1 MPAFKKVLPGILQKH
16 CCMFSNRNTESL
28 CTLCGE
34 PEDHQYSWSTSPYFD
49 EESYSPPRKNMKG
62 LYGGRPAHLQLT
74 SPTSAHTCG
83 FVDVDHSLE
92 HHLHHGDSRPPS
104 YLLSPTESC
113 PLEGRHRFSPR
124 SSIHSECMVMPASM
138 APTDH
143 SVACSTFPRM
153 HYGSASR
160 DSGGNTS
167 GGRDDGCSSSHGG
180 SGKMNRIPANL
191 LDQFEKQLPLHR
203 DGFHTLQYQR
213 TSTTTTTEQRNESPG
228 RIRHLVHSVQK
239 LFTKSHS
246 LEGSSK
252 MNGTKSDSHRDGSH
266 HHHHHQGHHKHN
278 KRSKSKDRK
287 GDGSGRQRSGGWWS
301 SDDNLDSDSTYR
313 PPSVMSR
320 HPVEQIS
327 HCYPDS
333 VHSHLA
339 GDLSLKTS
347 KSNNDVKCSACESI
361 NMAPEGKFMKRSSW
375 STLTVSQ
382 AKEAY
387 RKSSLNL
394 EKPMTPTD
402 LKPNLRPCHYLQ
414 TRQKKAFPSVAVI
427 GQNKCAQNAASS
439 NQLKVLY
446 RMSLLSQTD
455 LLSEVPQDE
464 WGGYPGD
471 GKDDEI
477 PCRRMRS
484 SSYVKAMGDEE
495 SGESDSSPKTSP
507 QKLVRPDALVKA
519 VIRPR
524 ELLDSQSSYRLDKI
538 NSDMRNYITNFAA
551 DLSQSYHLQTAMHPS
566 IALDPSAHYNSPKF
580 RSRNQSYM
588 RAVSTLSQAS
598 CVSQVSQVSE
608 TEINGQFESV
618 CESVFSEVESQAMD
632 ALDLPGCF
640 RTRSHS
646 YLRAI
651 QAGYSQDDEYIP
663 PMAPTVTSTIR
674 STTDRNYVQ
683 EDSCLPKQARAHEDV
698 AADKAPLAHDDLGCP
713 IRGDRSYRRDNMV
726 ATAKP
731 LSGPPVTPI
740 LFRSPRPTG
749 PERPSP
755 KAIQASIKES
765 ATLAAAISMQ
775 WKEEVSAMRLELAE
789 LRRDL
794 CKELRA
800 FNSNF
805 NTFTKHYNTWSP
817 QSCKM
822 PAGVGLGGGAGA
834 GAGAE
839 TMTGAH
845 AGLGAEAFG
854 TSGAKEKVKH
864 VSKVS
869 VGTQARSKALVRQS
883 TADAAVNCPEEKEK
897 KKGTR
902 KKLPKQLSMDPSILA
917 RPQSMYVE
925 SAIPL
930 SLDPI
935 LPFSAKTAKTKPL
948 ELQNVGSAVKPET
961 ELELP
966 GQDAGM
972 SCDPVT
978 KEPLTSDGTVQLG
991 EIFPERLQSS
1001 VTVEQDMVITAQ
1013 KSCDNPSND
1022 YGLDAKP
1029 PHQDESKSTEL
1040 DHIEKETV
1048 HLPFPVPVV
1057 TVSPPEEHEYD
1068 IISDS
1073 ESPDDFAGD
1082 KSETKPVPLTNA
1094 GLEES
1099 KGTEPKDINLPVAS
1113 TSDVI
1118 DKSHFF
1124 VCDAPTNDQETAPSC
1139 NVEQC
1144 PSIVVTEYFDID
1156 SPESPTNSDPNPDPI
1171 VSLPDRHAGPVSE
1184 QMQLDSN
1191 ISSISAQSQPN
1202 TEPESENSEWPPLPE
1217 PLDST
1222 PIYHADLVH
1231 FDLVMLTSLDQ
1242 EDLDSVFM
1250 DPEPEPLDLTSATA
1264 VFTHTCV
1271 NMATVEKG
1279 QSAALVTTDRIIISY
1294 LKTTNA
1300 ITYTPSYKKPPPP
1313 VPPRTTS
1320 KPLISITAQSSTE
1333 STQDAYHEGR
1343 HLHGGMW
1350 GPDGLTLGLNP
1361 GRVLYNSVDSL
1372 DSAKAVTIAMEAAGV
1387 MAGKRHPST
1396 DSHSSV
1402 LTCDK
1407 AILVSKAE
1415 EYLKT
1420 PRSSIGIQVEAA
1432 TDSESE
1438 SKGCREYHSVGI
1450 QVEDDKKGQ
1459 GRFKRSNSV
1468 TTAVQ
1473 ADMELEGFPTMEDK
1487 GLQFGGG
1494 FQRHSEPSTPT
1505 QYGAVRTVRTQGLF
1519 SYREDYRTP
1528 AEPPSPR
1535 ETTSEPV
1542 WQLEP
1547 PSPQENAVT
1556 SGESGRSSP
1565 SLRRDGSWFMQLLH
1579 TETKRIEGWCKE
1591 MEAEAE
1597 ENDLSEELLGKIR
1610 SAVGS
1615 AQLLMS
1621 QKFQQFYWLCQ
1632 QNLAPAPVP
1641 KKTIRQKSLVT
1652 REKSLDLPDRHR
1664 QEARRRLMA
1673 AKRAASFRQNSAS
1686 ERADSIEIYIPEA
1699 QTRL

>member
-1 MPAFKKVLPGILQKH
+1 
-16 CCMFSNRNTESL
+16 
-28 CTLCGE
+28 
-34 PEDHQYSWSTSPYFD
+34 
-49 EESYSPPRKNMKG
+49 MKG
-62 LYGGRPAHLQLT
+62 LSGGRPAQLQLT

-83 FVDVDHSLE
+83 LTDCDHSLD
-92 HHLHHGDSRPPS
+92 HHPHHGNSRPPS

-113 PLEGRHRFSPR
+113 PLDSHHRCSPR
-124 SSIHSECMVMPASM
+124 SSIHSECMVMPVSM
-138 APTDH
+138 STTDH
-143 SVACSTFPRM
+143 SISSSTFPRM

-160 DSGGNTS
+160 DSGGNIS
-167 GGRDDGCSSSHGG
+167 GGRESRDDGGSSSHGG

-191 LDQFEKQLPLHR
+191 LDQFEKQMPLHR

-213 TSTTTTTEQRNESPG
+213 TSTTTTTTEQRNESPG

-252 MNGTKSDSHRDGSH
+252 MNGTKSDSHRDSSHH
-266 HHHHHQGHHKHN
+266 HHHHHQGHHKHS
-278 KRSKSKDRK
+278 KRSKSKERK
-287 GDGSGRQRSGGWWS
+287 SEGSGKQRSGGWWS

-313 PPSVMSR
+313 TPSVMSR
-320 HPVEQIS
+320 HPVDHIS

-333 VHSHLA
+333 MHGHLG

-361 NMAPEGKFMKRSSW
+361 SMAPEGKFMKRSSW

-394 EKPMTPTD
+394 EKPMMPSD

-414 TRQKKAFPSVAVI
+414 
-427 GQNKCAQNAASS
+427 
-439 NQLKVLY
+439 
-446 RMSLLSQTD
+446 
-455 LLSEVPQDE
+455 VPQDD

-507 QKLVRPDALVKA
+507 QKSVRPDALVKA
-519 VIRPR
+519 IIRPR
-524 ELLDSQSSYRLDKI
+524 DLLDSQSSYRLDKI

-551 DLSQSYHLQTAMHPS
+551 DLSQSYHLQATRDMHPS
-566 IALDPSAHYNSPKF
+566 IALDPSTNYNSPKF

-618 CESVFSEVESQAMD
+618 CESVFSEVESQAME

-651 QAGYSQDDEYIP
+651 QAGYSQDDECIP
-663 PMAPTVTSTIR
+663 PMSSTVTSTIR
-674 STTDRNYVQ
+674 STTGIQ
-683 EDSCLPKQARAHEDV
+683 FCLPST
-698 AADKAPLAHDDLGCP
+698 CS
-713 IRGDRSYRRDNMV
+713 IDR
-726 ATAKP
+726 
-731 LSGPPVTPI
+731 TP
-740 LFRSPRPTG
+740 
-749 PERPSP
+749 
-755 KAIQASIKES
+755 Q
-765 ATLAAAISMQ
+765 Q
-775 WKEEVSAMRLELAE
+775 
-789 LRRDL
+789 
-794 CKELRA
+794 
-800 FNSNF
+800 
-805 NTFTKHYNTWSP
+805 
-817 QSCKM
+817 
-822 PAGVGLGGGAGA
+822 
-834 GAGAE
+834 
-839 TMTGAH
+839 
-845 AGLGAEAFG
+845 
-854 TSGAKEKVKH
+854 
-864 VSKVS
+864 
-869 VGTQARSKALVRQS
+869 
-883 TADAAVNCPEEKEK
+883 
-897 KKGTR
+897 
-902 KKLPKQLSMDPSILA
+902 
-917 RPQSMYVE
+917 
-925 SAIPL
+925 
-930 SLDPI
+930 
-935 LPFSAKTAKTKPL
+935 
-948 ELQNVGSAVKPET
+948 
-961 ELELP
+961 
-966 GQDAGM
+966 
-972 SCDPVT
+972 
-978 KEPLTSDGTVQLG
+978 
-991 EIFPERLQSS
+991 
-1001 VTVEQDMVITAQ
+1001 
-1013 KSCDNPSND
+1013 
-1022 YGLDAKP
+1022 
-1029 PHQDESKSTEL
+1029 
-1040 DHIEKETV
+1040 
-1048 HLPFPVPVV
+1048 
-1057 TVSPPEEHEYD
+1057 
-1068 IISDS
+1068 
-1073 ESPDDFAGD
+1073 
-1082 KSETKPVPLTNA
+1082 
-1094 GLEES
+1094 
-1099 KGTEPKDINLPVAS
+1099 
-1113 TSDVI
+1113 
-1118 DKSHFF
+1118 
-1124 VCDAPTNDQETAPSC
+1124 
-1139 NVEQC
+1139 
-1144 PSIVVTEYFDID
+1144 
-1156 SPESPTNSDPNPDPI
+1156 
-1171 VSLPDRHAGPVSE
+1171 
-1184 QMQLDSN
+1184 
-1191 ISSISAQSQPN
+1191 
-1202 TEPESENSEWPPLPE
+1202 
-1217 PLDST
+1217 T
-1222 PIYHADLVH
+1222 P
-1231 FDLVMLTSLDQ
+1231 
-1242 EDLDSVFM
+1242 
-1250 DPEPEPLDLTSATA
+1250 
-1264 VFTHTCV
+1264 
-1271 NMATVEKG
+1271 
-1279 QSAALVTTDRIIISY
+1279 
-1294 LKTTNA
+1294 A
-1300 ITYTPSYKKPPPP
+1300 ITYTPNYKKTPPP

-1350 GPDGLTLGLNP
+1350 APEGLSLGLSP
-1361 GRVLYNSVDSL
+1361 GRGLYNSTDSL
-1372 DSAKAVTIAMEAAGV
+1372 DSTKAVTIAMEAAGV

-1407 AILVSKAE
+1407 AVLVSKAE

-1438 SKGCREYHSVGI
+1438 SKGSREYHSVGI

-1468 TTAVQ
+1468 TAAVQ
-1473 ADMELEGFPTMEDK
+1473 ADLELEGFPIMEDK

-1535 ETTSEPV
+1535 ETTSEST

-1547 PSPQENAVT
+1547 PSSRESVT
-1556 SGESGRSSP
+1556 SPGDSGRASP

-1579 TETKRIEGWCKE
+1579 TETKRMEGWCKE

-1597 ENDLSEELLGKIR
+1597 ENDLSEEILGKIR

-1632 QNLAPAPVP
+1632 QNLDPSAMPRPTSQDLAGFWDLLQLSIDDVTVKFDQLQQIKNNNWRPMDSPEKKQQPPVP
-1641 KKTIRQKSLVT
+1641 KKTARQKSVIQ